1 MSTQLDS
8 FENRLLAELRRE
20 VVSSRAPSP
29 RRTRR
34 PLALAAGV
42 AATAVIGVLLVPGLG
57 STPAYSVQEG
67 NAGEIEVEIHRPED
81 AAGLE
86 RALAEHG
93 IAADVTYLPG
103 RATCADGRYQ
113 PVDRRVGLRLSIGQE
128 LVRVTLP
135 PGSVRDGETFV
146 MAWSI
151 DALTS
156 AELDELPAEDGD
168 TNLGGFASSVVADVT
183 AGPIAACEVVPAT
196 G

>member
-1 MSTQLDS
+1 MTTQLDP
-8 FENRLLAELRRE
+8 FETRLLSELRQE
-20 VVSSRAPSP
+20 VVASTASAP

-34 PLALAAGV
+34 SLAVAAGV
-42 AATAVIGVLLVPGLG
+42 AATALVGALLVPGLG

-93 IAADVTYLPG
+93 ITANVTYLPG
-103 RATCADGRYQ
+103 RSTCADGRYQ
-113 PVDRRVGLRLSIGQE
+113 PVDRRVDLRLSIGQE

-135 PGSVRDGETFV
+135 PGSVGDGETFV
-146 MAWSI
+146 MAWSV

-156 AELDELPAEDGD
+156 ADLDEMPTEDRV

-183 AGPIAACEVVPAT
+183 TGPIAACEVIPAV